1 METPLPND
9 SSKAS
14 LSPPVGG
21 RFHSFRRD
29 WQTNKCSPNVL
40 NIITNGYVLPFL
52 SKPNLVRF
60 PLILSEY
67 KAHQKDQALASCIQ
81 SLLLKNAI
89 ERVENVK
96 SLGFYSRLF
105 LVPKPHQRWRPVI
118 DPSRLNT
125 FLHVEKFKMET
136 SESIRTSL
144 IPGEWVLSIDL
155 SDAYLHIPIH
165 PNSRKHLRFC
175 YKSQVFQFTSL
186 PFGLATAPQVF
197 TMIVKE
203 VKLMALSRG
212 LRVHQYLDD
221 WLIRSQ
227 SQKEAQVNTQAV
239 VDLTQ
244 SLGWIINQEKSELKP
259 TQVFSFVGYE
269 YHLDSALVKPTQERW
284 LKLQDLILR
293 LKSKHVL
300 TARCLMSLI
309 GLLASTEKMVPEG
322 RLHMRPFQF
331 HLKEHWRYPQSLDN
345 LLPWTESI
353 AAHLDWWQN
362 PSNVMKGAD
371 LHPKD
376 HSIQLFTDASNEGWG
391 AHLDQNSTKGL
402 WSDREKR
409 LHINVLELKAVS
421 VGLRDFKDQC
431 QNQTVLVATDNS
443 TVVAYINKQGG
454 THSAEMCALLWKIMT
469 WCHHYHIESQAHP
482 RVPECDGRPA
492 VQVQPS
498 AVNRM
503 VSASAGV
510 QTDLPEVVHTSCR
523 LICHSPEPQTSTVR
537 ISCPRPKGLGHR
549 CSKHKLNEPHGLCL
563 PSYGSPSQGDPK
575 DQAMPLPDHCNS
587 PRLARDAL
595 VLGPSAALNRDPTT
609 TPSVN
614 DPTQTVPQVCVP
626 QQPTTAEPPRLVS
639 RSGQLQEQ
647 GFSVEVAERIAAPQ
661 RSSTRTIYKS
671 KWALFEK
678 WCRENSV
685 DFSTP
690 SVKQISDFFMY
701 LYQDLNRHPSTIDGY
716 RTAIVDTLGPT
727 AHHIAHN
734 ADLHRLLSSFHRDY
748 PKNSRN
754 LPKWNLSVVLNELT
768 KAPFEPMKDTDLK
781 HLTLKTAFLLALASG
796 KRRSEIHAWVAN
808 KVSNL
813 GQWEKVAL
821 FPSSD
826 FIAKN
831 QLAREGSQSVS
842 PETIPALTTIVDR
855 QFKEDRTLCPVRAL
869 RYYLDRT
876 KDLRGSR
883 SLLFISFK
891 KGHTS
896 DIRPATLSSWLKQI
910 ILLCY
915 KQADQQ
921 ALDLVQVKAHDILA
935 FAASKAFYGGV
946 SVDQIMQACHW
957 KAHNTFTNFYLKDL
971 TWSDNDNNMYLG
983 PVVAAQQVLE
993 PSPQTSCPQKEK
1005 MGGGGGGGTSTTT
1018 KSSGV

>member
-1 METPLPND
+1 MFSKRVKHYHQWLRSAIPFKAKLDQISSDSVRVQGPTKRPSLGYLYPVSPVKERYRKGRQCKISRVLQSPVPSTQASPKVEASYRLKQAQYFSTRRKVQNGNSRVHQDLPDSRGVGIVDRSVGRLPAYPHPPKLKEIPKVLLQGSGVPIHLPPVRTGHSPPGLYNDRKGSETNGPLKRTQNSPIPGRLADQVPVSGGSTSEHSGSSRTD
-9 SSKAS
+9 SVLGMDNKSGKIRTETYTGVFVRGLRIPPRFSPCKTHSREMAQTPGFDPTTQVKTCFDCKMFDVSNWVASLNGENGPGGTPSHEALSVSSQGALEISSVAGQPPSLDRSHCSPPRLVAKSLQGDERCRPSSQRPQYPTLYRRLKRRLGRSLRPKFYQGSVVRSGKKAS
-14 LSPPVGG
+14 HKCPRIEGG
-21 RFHSFRRD
+21 
-29 WQTNKCSPNVL
+29 
-40 NIITNGYVLPFL
+40 LP
-52 SKPNLVRF
+52 
-60 PLILSEY
+60 
-67 KAHQKDQALASCIQ
+67 
-81 SLLLKNAI
+81 
-89 ERVENVK
+89 
-96 SLGFYSRLF
+96 G
-105 LVPKPHQRWRPVI
+105 
-118 DPSRLNT
+118 PSRLQGPVPESNSVGCDGQLNSGSLHQQTRRNT
-125 FLHVEKFKMET
+125 LGRDVCSPVEDH
-136 SESIRTSL
+136 
-144 IPGEWVLSIDL
+144 DL
-155 SDAYLHIPIH
+155 VP
-165 PNSRKHLRFC
+165 
-175 YKSQVFQFTSL
+175 SL
-186 PFGLATAPQVF
+186 P
-197 TMIVKE
+197 
-203 VKLMALSRG
+203 
-212 LRVHQYLDD
+212 H
-221 WLIRSQ
+221 
-227 SQKEAQVNTQAV
+227 N
-239 VDLTQ
+239 
-244 SLGWIINQEKSELKP
+244 
-259 TQVFSFVGYE
+259 
-269 YHLDSALVKPTQERW
+269 
-284 LKLQDLILR
+284 
-293 LKSKHVL
+293 
-300 TARCLMSLI
+300 
-309 GLLASTEKMVPEG
+309 
-322 RLHMRPFQF
+322 
-331 HLKEHWRYPQSLDN
+331 
-345 LLPWTESI
+345 
-353 AAHLDWWQN
+353 
-362 PSNVMKGAD
+362 
-371 LHPKD
+371 
-376 HSIQLFTDASNEGWG
+376 
-391 AHLDQNSTKGL
+391 
-402 WSDREKR
+402 
-409 LHINVLELKAVS
+409 
-421 VGLRDFKDQC
+421 
-431 QNQTVLVATDNS
+431 
-443 TVVAYINKQGG
+443 
-454 THSAEMCALLWKIMT
+454 
-469 WCHHYHIESQAHP
+469 IESQAHS

-492 VQVQPS
+492 IQVHPS

-503 VSASAGV
+503 VSAPPGL

-523 LICHSPEPQTSTVR
+523 PICHSPEPQTPSIRV
-537 ISCPRPKGLGHR
+537 SYPRPKGLGHR
-549 CSKHKLNEPHGLCL
+549 CSEHKLDQPHSICV

-575 DQAMPLPDHCNS
+575 DQAMPVPDHRNS

-595 VLGPSAALNRDPTT
+595 VLGPSAALNRDPTA

-614 DPTQTVPQVCVP
+614 NPTQTVPQAGVP
-626 QQPTTAEPPRLVS
+626 QQPPAPEPPRLVS

-701 LYQDLNRHPSTIDGY
+701 LYQDLNRRPSTIDGY

-727 AHHIAHN
+727 AQHIAHN
-734 ADLHRLLSSFHRDY
+734 ADLHRLLSSFHRDR
-748 PKNSRN
+748 PKSSRN

-768 KAPFEPMKDTDLK
+768 KAPFEPMKDSDLK

-842 PETIPALTTIVDR
+842 PVTIPALTTIVDR

-869 RYYLDRT
+869 RFYLDRT

-896 DIRPATLSSWLKQI
+896 DIRPATLSSWLKQT

-921 ALDLVQVKAHDILA
+921 ALDLVQVKAHDIRA

-971 TWSDNDNNMYLG
+971 TWSDTDNNLYLG
-983 PVVAAQQVLE
+983 PVVAAQQVLD
-993 PSPQTSCPQKEK
+993 PSPQTSCPRKEK
-1005 MGGGGGGGTSTTT
+1005 RGGGHIRYNQVFRSLSQDLGIPLPSRCYG
-1018 KSSGV
+1018 